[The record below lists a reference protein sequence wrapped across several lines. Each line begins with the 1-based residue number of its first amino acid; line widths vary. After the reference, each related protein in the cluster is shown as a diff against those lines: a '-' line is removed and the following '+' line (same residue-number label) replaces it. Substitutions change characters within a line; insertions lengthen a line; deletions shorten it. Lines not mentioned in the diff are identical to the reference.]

1 MRLVCLVHGSTQNA
15 SGWALLVPEL
25 QRRGHRAICVNR
37 TTDEP
42 EASATRYAQGV
53 AEALRHS
60 TGAPIVVAHFARLL
74 NVSATLTDER
84 TTSRRLCGPV
94 SGQQTQNRRETRF
107 LLAPLS
113 GRAGTSAPR
122 TRRYEIPHFRHTDRS
137 RAATPR
143 AVARRILCLQI
154 PVLGICN
161 RHRLAWHA
169 RRI

>member
-1 MRLVCLVHGSTQNA
+1 MSLFCLVHGSTQNA

-74 NVSATLTDER
+74 NVSATLTA
-84 TTSRRLCGPV
+84 SARLVGVPFVGQCQV
-94 SGQQTQNRRETRF
+94 SKHKT
-107 LLAPLS
+107 
-113 GRAGTSAPR
+113 
-122 TRRYEIPHFRHTDRS
+122 
-137 RAATPR
+137 
-143 AVARRILCLQI
+143 VAR
-154 PVLGICN
+154 
-161 RHRLAWHA
+161 HDFS
-169 RRI
+169 